1 MKILEKGLVG
11 LAVRRKRAG
20 FTQQSFADALGIER
34 ARYAN
39 YEIGVAW
46 PPAGLLPG
54 MASLLG
60 CSIDDLYVPVAE
72 DALCHSERSEE
83 SRKVCTR
90 SGGSFAGAQDD
101 RSISDAET

>member
-1 MKILEKGLVG
+1 MKILEKGLAG

-54 MASLLG
+54 IAALLG

-72 DALCHSERSEE
+72 DAEARD
-83 SRKVCTR
+83 
-90 SGGSFAGAQDD
+90 GA
-101 RSISDAET
+101 E

>member
-1 MKILEKGLVG
+1 MKILEKGLAG

-39 YEIGVAW
+39 YEIGKAW
-46 PPAGLLPG
+46 PPASLLPG
-54 MASLLG
+54 IAALLG

-72 DALCHSERSEE
+72 SE
-83 SRKVCTR
+83 
-90 SGGSFAGAQDD
+90 AGATPTPADGARD
-101 RSISDAET
+101 GGPMWASVPTDIVSDAEA